1 VELFRSTVRTSGG
14 KGLEAGSQAQLASV
28 GHYLIIIIIIIII
41 NAHTYKTFMC
51 QALF

>member
-28 GHYLIIIIIIIII
+28 GHYLIIIIII